1 MNLNNP
7 KLYKKLDTGQVAK
20 SISLLPD
27 QIRQVLEDSRLIK
40 IPAGYT
46 QSTPTLAKKIT
57 QVVINGMGGSNLG
70 ARIIKSLFSDQ
81 LKTPVII
88 QPGYEV
94 PAFVNKNT
102 LYIIS
107 SYSGNTEEPLSAYD
121 KAKKQGAKILAI
133 TEDGAKNK
141 LKNLMLKDN
150 IPGYI
155 FKPKYNPSNQPRLG
169 LGYSIFGTMSL
180 LAKAGVIKIKN
191 DEIKNL
197 IAKSEINDRKLRPGV
212 KNNPAKIIT
221 QNLFQKQIIV
231 VGAEFLSGNVHT
243 LRNQISENSK
253 NFTSYLTLPELN
265 HYAMEG
271 LANPQTNKKDLIFL
285 FFDSRLYHPR
295 IQKRSRLTQ
304 EVIKKNKIQAVS
316 YELKGKT
323 KLEQSFE
330 MLQLG
335 VWITYYLGM
344 LNEVDPAKI
353 PWVDWFKKQ
362 LG

>member
-1 MNLNNP
+1 MNLNNI
-7 KLYKKLDTGQVAK
+7 KTYQKLDTGQVAK

-27 QIRQVLEDSRLIK
+27 QLRQALEDSRLIK
-40 IPAGYT
+40 IPSGYT

-57 QVVINGMGGSNLG
+57 QVVVNGMGGSNLG
-70 ARIIKSLFSDQ
+70 ARIIKSLLSDQ
-81 LKTPVII
+81 LKTPIII
-88 QPGYEV
+88 QPGYEA

-107 SYSGNTEEPLSAYD
+107 SYSGNTEEPLSAYVQ
-121 KAKKQGAKILAI
+121 AKKQGAKILAI
-133 TEDGAKNK
+133 TEDSKNNK
-141 LKNLMLKDN
+141 LKNLILKDN

-155 FKPKYNPSNQPRLG
+155 FKPNYNPSNQPRLG
-169 LGYSIFGTMSL
+169 LGYLIFGTMSL

-191 DEIKNL
+191 EEIKNL
-197 IAKSEINDRKLRPGV
+197 IAKLEINDRKLRPSAP
-212 KNNPAKIIT
+212 NNPAKIIA
-221 QNLFQKQIIV
+221 QKLWQKQIIV
-231 VGAEFLSGNVHT
+231 VGAEFLSGNVHA

-253 NFTSYLTLPELN
+253 NFASYLTLPELN
-265 HYAMEG
+265 HYALEG
-271 LANPQTNKKDLIFL
+271 LANPNSNKNNLIFL

-295 IQKRSRLTQ
+295 IQKRSQLTQ
-304 EVIKKNKIQAVS
+304 QVIKKNKIQTIK
-316 YELKGKT
+316 YELKSHA

-344 LNEVDPAKI
+344 LNQADPAKI